1 MQALTEVR
9 QSGPSECP
17 SSNDRSL
24 GGTVIRLSIY
34 AHLLLL
40 LMGLHLLLLMG
51 LLVLLLMVLHLLLI
65 LLLFLWT

>member
-1 MQALTEVR
+1 V
-9 QSGPSECP
+9 SHP

-24 GGTVIRLSIY
+24 SGIVICLSIY

-51 LLVLLLMVLHLLLI
+51 LLVLLLMGLHLLLVV
-65 LLLFLWT
+65 LLFLWT